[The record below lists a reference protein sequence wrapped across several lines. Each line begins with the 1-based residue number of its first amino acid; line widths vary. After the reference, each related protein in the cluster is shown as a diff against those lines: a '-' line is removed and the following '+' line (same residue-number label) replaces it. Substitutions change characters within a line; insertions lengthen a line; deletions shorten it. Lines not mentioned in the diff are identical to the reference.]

1 MSEFYDEPE
10 ESTDDGRAIHGDG
23 YSDAES
29 GEGSPF
35 GLGDDA
41 SGSRENLVKDFQEIV
56 TLLESRWPETKIEP
70 SLDRISRLMA
80 FLGDPQL
87 AYPVIQITGTNGKT
101 STARM
106 VEALLREM
114 GLNTG
119 LTTSP
124 HLHLLTERIQLNGR
138 PVSIEKFV
146 SAYDEIEPY
155 VAMVDSESMAA
166 GGPPMSYFEVLVGLA
181 FSIFADAP
189 IDVAVV
195 EVGMGGT
202 WDATSVTQPAVS
214 VITPIGLDHVE
225 ILGPTI
231 EDIAREKAGIIK
243 SGSIAILG
251 DQTLEVAQIL
261 AQRAID
267 VSTVVARQGVEFK
280 VVDRNVA
287 FGGQVI
293 SIEGINGLYDD
304 IFLPLHGVHM
314 ATNAAIALAAV
325 EGFFGGTRQLNIESV
340 RSGFASV
347 TSPGRLEI
355 LRRDPTVMI
364 DAAHNPHGAAVLA
377 TALQESFTFDAVIGV
392 VSVMGDKDVAGVL
405 QELEPVLREVVVTSN
420 GMPRAMNVNELAT
433 LAQDIFGPDR
443 VHVVAKLSEAID
455 NAVQLADELGTS
467 GVGVVVTGSVVTAAR
482 ARALLGQVEV

>member
-1 MSEFYDEPE
+1 MTEFYDKAQNLNQESSE
-10 ESTDDGRAIHGDG
+10 EFSELSDYSEAPDYSESEYEARGGREH
-23 YSDAES
+23 
-29 GEGSPF
+29 
-35 GLGDDA
+35 LM
-41 SGSRENLVKDFQEIV
+41 RDFQEIV
-56 TLLESRWPETKIEP
+56 SLLESRWPETKIEP

-80 FLGDPQL
+80 FLGDPQF

-106 VEALLREM
+106 IESLLREM

-124 HLHLLTERIQLNGR
+124 HLHLLTERIQLNGQ
-138 PVSIEKFV
+138 PVSIDKFV

-155 VAMVDSESMAA
+155 LAMVDSESMAA

-214 VITPIGLDHVE
+214 VVTPIGMDHVE

-231 EDIAREKAGIIK
+231 EDIAREKSGIIK
-243 SGSIAILG
+243 PGSIAVLG
-251 DQTLEVAQIL
+251 DQVLEVAQIL

-280 VVDRNVA
+280 VVDRNIA
-287 FGGQVI
+287 LGGQVI
-293 SIEGINGLYDD
+293 SIEGVNGLYDD

-314 ATNAAIALAAV
+314 ASNAAIALAAV
-325 EGFFGGTRQLNIESV
+325 EAFFGGTRQLNIESV
-340 RSGFASV
+340 RSGFAAV
-347 TSPGRLEI
+347 TSPARLEI
-355 LRRDPTVMI
+355 MRRDPTVII
-364 DAAHNPHGAAVLA
+364 DAAHNPHGAAILA
-377 TALQESFTFDAVIGV
+377 LALQESFTFDSIIGV
-392 VSVMGDKDVAGVL
+392 ISVMGDKDVPGVL
-405 QELEPVLREVVVTSN
+405 QELEPVLKEVVITTN
-420 GMPRAMNVNELAT
+420 GMPRAMPVDDLAI
-433 LAQDIFGPDR
+433 LARDTFGLDR
-443 VHVVAKLSEAID
+443 VHVVAKLSDAID
-455 NAVQLADELGTS
+455 RAVQIADDLGTS
-467 GVGVVVTGSVVTAAR
+467 GIGVVVTGSVVTAAR
-482 ARALLGQVEV
+482 ARALLGRAEV